1 MGGEN
6 GDGDGTGWP
15 AWAERYW
22 GTGKVRFG
30 TSGEGSGEMRVKI
43 LQLVRDVQKYWGS
56 TQGRA
61 PIRFGSYNIR
71 NVRNG

>member
-6 GDGDGTGWP
+6 GDGNGTGWP

-43 LQLVRDVQKYWGS
+43 LQLVRDVQEYWGFYA
-56 TQGRA
+56 GEGA
-61 PIRFGSYNIR
+61 NPVWIL
-71 NVRNG
+71 